1 MLAFLA
7 RYVAVLIPFVVIDM
21 IWLGQMAPRFY
32 KPILGDIA
40 LAGFRFAPAI
50 AFYLMFPV
58 GVVLF
63 VLNPALKSQSLLTAL
78 TFGAL
83 FGLFTY
89 GTYDLTNQATLR
101 NWTWSL
107 SLADMAW
114 GGVLTGVS
122 AAVAYLILSR
132 LHLA

>member
-1 MLAFLA
+1 MLAFLT
-7 RYVAVLIPFVVIDM
+7 RYVAVLLPFVVIDM
-21 IWLGQMAPRFY
+21 IWLSRMAPRFY
-32 KPILGDIA
+32 KPIMGDIA
-40 LAGFRFAPAI
+40 LAGFQFAPAI

-63 VLNPALKSQSLLTAL
+63 VLTPALKAQSLVTAL
-78 TFGAL
+78 IFGAL

-107 SLADMAW
+107 SLTDMAW
-114 GGVLTGVS
+114 GGFLTAIS
-122 AAVAYLILSR
+122 AAVAYLALTR